1 MMSDLKIYV
10 IHYTKL
16 DERREYIN
24 NLLSSLNIP
33 FEFINE
39 FDKEVLNEE
48 IINTYY
54 EKNKD
59 KHYKKVSLW
68 GENANDFKELSL
80 SELSCSIKHLE
91 ALRKIGIDR
100 FKYSLILEDDVI
112 PTNEYFIDRIYN
124 LIEKTSDWDVMF
136 IGEGIGAK
144 FKNKK
149 IGYRRFL
156 PLKKIFKM
164 KHPATNCLEA
174 YIIKKESINKINQD
188 LIPINLVIDW
198 ELAFQFYKKQ
208 MKIYWSKENIFIQG
222 SKNNIYNSELR

>member
-1 MMSDLKIYV
+1 MSDLKIYV

-80 SELSCSIKHLE
+80 SELSCSIKHL
-91 ALRKIGIDR
+91 
-100 FKYSLILEDDVI
+100 
-112 PTNEYFIDRIYN
+112 
-124 LIEKTSDWDVMF
+124 
-136 IGEGIGAK
+136 
-144 FKNKK
+144 
-149 IGYRRFL
+149 
-156 PLKKIFKM
+156 
-164 KHPATNCLEA
+164 
-174 YIIKKESINKINQD
+174 
-188 LIPINLVIDW
+188 
-198 ELAFQFYKKQ
+198 
-208 MKIYWSKENIFIQG
+208 
-222 SKNNIYNSELR
+222 